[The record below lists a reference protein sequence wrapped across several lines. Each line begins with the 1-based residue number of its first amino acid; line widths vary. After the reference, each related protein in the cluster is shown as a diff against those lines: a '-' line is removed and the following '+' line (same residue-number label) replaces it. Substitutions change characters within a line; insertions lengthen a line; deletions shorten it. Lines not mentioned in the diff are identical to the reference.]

1 MVLKTVFPILV
12 AATVAAGCGGPD
24 VPKHVEARLPESVD
38 YGFHIKPL
46 IADRCYACHGP
57 DDGAR
62 QGELHLYS
70 ETGALRTKL
79 PSGRRAIVPGKLR
92 KSEVIRRIFSDD
104 PEVMM
109 PPPESNLALSAFDKA
124 LIARWIEQGAEWK
137 PHWAFIPAVMPE
149 VPAVEEVSWASGPID
164 RFVLARLEREGMAP
178 SPLEGRERLLRR
190 LTFDLTGI
198 PPTIAE
204 IDAFLADT
212 DADAYERV
220 VDRLLASTAFGE
232 RMAAE
237 WMDAARYADSHGYHS
252 DGVRFMWPWRDWV
265 IDAFNRNMPY
275 DEFVTWQMAGDL
287 LPEPSA
293 EQRLATAFHRNHPMT
308 AEGGVIDEEYRVDYV
323 ADRANT
329 TGRAILGMTMECA
342 RCHDHKF
349 DPISQKEYYQ
359 FFAFFNNVR
368 ELGLS
373 ADDGNAGPL
382 VMLMTD
388 DEERALEAARAV
400 VLERERVLGE
410 RAKQVQEQQ
419 AHLGYRPDQAILAR
433 GLVDYYPFDALAA
446 QTSPNAASGRSDA
459 EVLGTLDVIHG
470 PRGGALLFDDDYDYI
485 HLKGAGLFDR
495 TGPFSVG
502 LWLRLDEG
510 GAYARIVG
518 NSDNKHTFWRGWELY
533 VDSLDHVAAR
543 LIHALPHN
551 YLHVRTSEPL
561 PLSSWTHVMVTYDG
575 SSRAEGLRLYMDGKE
590 APVGVEHDRLYKSFL
605 PVGSDYEVTDRAP
618 RVARSYRAFG
628 GDDGIFTGAMDDLR
642 MYDRRLS
649 RAEVALLAATSD
661 EPPLSE
667 NDRLEAYLLHEDA
680 AYQDL
685 MAQLRASREAEEARV
700 SDMLEVMVMEEMDE
714 PRQAH
719 VLDRGLYDQPAES
732 VLAAVP
738 SAFGPWPDS
747 LPANRLGLAQWFF
760 SDEHPLTARVAV
772 NRYWQMLFGQGIV
785 ATSEDFGSQGTLP
798 SHPELLDWL
807 ARTFVDSGWDTK
819 ALLKTIVTSAT
830 YRQSSAGTN
839 PGDPSNVLLARGPR
853 YRMPAEMIR
862 DNALAASG
870 LLVDSVGGPSV
881 KPYQPPGLWIEKG
894 NFSTALLRYQQD
906 TGNDLYRRSLYTFI
920 RRTSPPPSMTIFDTP
935 DRNFC
940 VVRRQN
946 TNTPLQALVLLNDP
960 QYVEAARVLAERIQ
974 REGGS
979 DLQARIRY
987 GFRLA
992 TSRHPTQEEASLL
1005 AEVYEEERRRFA
1017 LAPADADSLLAV
1029 GERPRDPALDRYDTA
1044 AFAVVAGLLLNHDEA
1059 YTKR

>member
-1 MVLKTVFPILV
+1 MVLKTVLPIL
-12 AATVAAGCGGPD
+12 AAAALASGCGGLDVPPD
-24 VPKHVEARLPESVD
+24 VESRLPERVD

-46 IADRCYACHGP
+46 VSDRCYACHGP

-70 ETGALRTKL
+70 EEGALRTKL
-79 PSGRRAIVPGKLR
+79 PSGARAIVPGKLR

-109 PPPESNLALSAFDKA
+109 PPPESNLALSVYDKA

-137 PHWAFIPAVMPE
+137 PHWAFIPPVMPE
-149 VPAVEEVSWASGPID
+149 VPALEEVSRASGPID
-164 RFVLARLEREGMAP
+164 RFVLAQLERKGLAP
-178 SPLEGRERLLRR
+178 SPAEGKERLLRR
-190 LTFDLTGI
+190 VTFDLTGI

-204 IDAFLADT
+204 IDDFLADT
-212 DADAYERV
+212 DAVAYERV
-220 VDRLLASTAFGE
+220 VDRLLASDAFGE

-293 EQRLATAFHRNHPMT
+293 EQKLATAFHRNHPMT

-388 DEERALEAARAV
+388 EEDRVLEAAKAA
-400 VLERERVLGE
+400 VLEHEKALGE
-410 RAKQVQEQQ
+410 RAEQVQEQL
-419 AHLGYRPDQAILAR
+419 AHLEYRPDRAFLAR
-433 GLVDYYPFDALAA
+433 GLVDHYPFDALAA
-446 QTSPNAASGRSDA
+446 QASPNVAGGRSDA
-459 EVLGTLDVIHG
+459 EVLGTLDVIDG

-551 YLHVRTSEPL
+551 YLHVRANEPL
-561 PLSSWTHVMVTYDG
+561 ALSSWTHVTVTYDG
-575 SSRAEGLRLYMDGKE
+575 SSRAEGLRLYVDGKE
-590 APVGVEHDRLYKSFL
+590 VAVSVEHDRLYKSFL

-649 RAEVALLAATSD
+649 RAEAALLAATSD
-661 EPPLSE
+661 EPALTE
-667 NDRLEAYLLHEDA
+667 GDRLEAYLLHEDA
-680 AYQDL
+680 PYRDL
-685 MAQLRASREAEEARV
+685 MALLRASREAEEARV

-714 PRQAH
+714 PRQTH

-732 VLAAVP
+732 VKPAVP

-760 SDEHPLTARVAV
+760 SSEHPLTARVAV

-807 ARTFVDSGWDTK
+807 ASTFVESGWDTK
-819 ALLKTIVTSAT
+819 ALLKTIVMSAT

-839 PGDPSNVLLARGPR
+839 PDDPSNVLLARGPR

-906 TGNDLYRRSLYTFI
+906 SGDDLYRRSLYTFI

-960 QYVEAARVLAERIQ
+960 QYVEAARVLAERMQ

-992 TSRHPTQEEASLL
+992 TSRHPTQDEASLL

-1017 LAPADADSLLAV
+1017 LAPADADSLLEV
-1029 GERPRDPALDRYDTA
+1029 GESPRDPALDRYDTA

>member
-1 MVLKTVFPILV
+1 MVLKTVFPIL
-12 AATVAAGCGGPD
+12 AAALAAGCGGPD
-24 VPKHVEARLPESVD
+24 VPQHMESRLPDRVD

-62 QGELHLYS
+62 QGGLHLYS
-70 ETGALRTKL
+70 EEGALRTKL
-79 PSGRRAIVPGKLR
+79 PSGRRAIVPGRLR
-92 KSEVIRRIFSDD
+92 KSEAIRRIFSDD

-109 PPPESNLALSAFDKA
+109 PPPESNLALSAYDKA
-124 LIARWIEQGAEWK
+124 LIARWIKQGAEWK
-137 PHWAFIPAVMPE
+137 PHWAFIPSVMPE

-164 RFVLARLEREGMAP
+164 RFVLARLEREGLAP
-178 SPLEGRERLLRR
+178 SPVEGKERLLRR
-190 LTFDLTGI
+190 VTFDLTGI

-212 DADAYERV
+212 GADAYERV
-220 VDRLLASTAFGE
+220 VDRLLASPAFGE
-232 RMAAE
+232 RMATK

-382 VMLMTD
+382 VMLMTNV
-388 DEERALEAARAV
+388 EERALKEARAA
-400 VLERERVLGE
+400 VLEHEKALGE
-410 RAKQVQEQQ
+410 RAERVREQQ
-419 AHLGYRPDQAILAR
+419 AHMEYQPDRALLGR
-433 GLVDYYPFDALAA
+433 GLVDHYPFDALATQA
-446 QTSPNAASGRSDA
+446 SPNVAGGRLDA
-459 EVLGTLDVIHG
+459 EVLGTLDVIDG
-470 PRGGALLFDDDYDYI
+470 PRGGALLFDDDYDYM
-485 HLKGAGLFDR
+485 HLPGAGLFDR

-551 YLHVRTSEPL
+551 YLHVRANEPL
-561 PLSSWTHVMVTYDG
+561 ALSSWTHVAVTYDG
-575 SSRAEGLRLYMDGKE
+575 SSRAEGLRLYLDGKE
-590 APVGVEHDRLYKSFL
+590 VPVRVEHDRLYKSFL

-649 RAEVALLAATSD
+649 RAEAGLLAATSD
-661 EPPLSE
+661 EPVLTE
-667 NDRLEAYLLHEDA
+667 GHRLEAYLLHEDA
-680 AYQDL
+680 PYRDL
-685 MAQLRASREAEEARV
+685 MALLRASREAEEARV

-714 PRQAH
+714 PRQTH

-732 VLAAVP
+732 VGPAVP

-747 LPANRLGLAQWFF
+747 LPANRLGLAQWLF
-760 SDEHPLTARVAV
+760 SGEHPLTARVAV

-785 ATSEDFGSQGTLP
+785 ATSEDFGNQGTLP

-807 ARTFVDSGWDTK
+807 ASTFVESGWDTK
-819 ALLKTIVTSAT
+819 ALLKTIVMSAT
-830 YRQSSAGTN
+830 YRQSSAYTN
-839 PGDPSNVLLARGPR
+839 PEDPSNVLLARGPR

-862 DNALAASG
+862 DNALAVSG

-906 TGNDLYRRSLYTFI
+906 TGDDLYRRSLYTFI

-960 QYVEAARVLAERIQ
+960 QYVEAARVLAERMQ
-974 REGGS
+974 KEGGS
-979 DLQARIRY
+979 DTETRIRY

-992 TSRHPTQEEASLL
+992 TSRRPTQAEASLL
-1005 AEVYEEERRRFA
+1005 ADVYEEERRRFA
-1017 LAPADADSLLAV
+1017 RAPADADSLLAV